1 MERVFAAFANP
12 VERANWGTPSESAA
26 FIHDEADFRVG
37 GRDVFRCGAKND
49 PQYRGVTTYYVIVPN
64 RRIVSRETVETA
76 GKILLISMSTT
87 LLEPEGASKCHG
99 DYAAHPGWRRHDQ

>member
-1 MERVFAAFANP
+1 MTAQNLKHATFVFEWTCAAPVERVFAAFANP

-49 PQYRGVTTYYVIVPN
+49 R
-64 RRIVSRETVETA
+64 STA
-76 GKILLISMSTT
+76 
-87 LLEPEGASKCHG
+87 A
-99 DYAAHPGWRRHDQ
+99 